1 MDSRIKESRSAL
13 FVGIKPEERQAML
26 HCIGYHLRSY
36 RIGEIVVFEEE
47 QVRYVG
53 VLLSGAVDMVKED
66 LWGGKTL
73 LLRMG
78 IHEVFGESFAC
89 GSDAVSSVT
98 FVVAEDADVLFLP
111 FQKVLHTCNQVCG
124 FHYRLIENMV
134 RVIADKNRE
143 LMRKVEI
150 ISKKSLREKILAYLS
165 MEAEQQGSRYV
176 ELPLG
181 RQELAAY
188 LCADRTALARELGA
202 MKADGLIDYDR
213 NCFRILQ

>member
-1 MDSRIKESRSAL
+1 MDNRIKESRSAL
-13 FVGIKPEERQAML
+13 FAGIGPEERQAML

-36 RIGEIVVFEEE
+36 RKGEIVVFEEE
-47 QVRYVG
+47 HVRYVG

-78 IHEVFGESFAC
+78 PHDVFGESFAC
-89 GSDAVSSVT
+89 GSDTLSSVT

-111 FQKVLHTCNQVCG
+111 FRKVMHTCTHTCG

-165 MEAEQQGSRYV
+165 MEAEQQGGRYV

-202 MKADGLIDYDR
+202 MKTDGLIDYDR

>member
-13 FVGIKPEERQAML
+13 FAGIGPEERQAML
-26 HCIGYHLRSY
+26 HCIGYHLRSF
-36 RIGEIVVFEEE
+36 RKGEIVVFEEE
-47 QVRYVG
+47 HVRYVG

-78 IHEVFGESFAC
+78 VHEVFGESFAC

-98 FVVAEDADVLFLP
+98 FVVAEDADVVFLP
-111 FQKVLHTCNQVCG
+111 FHKVLHTCNQVCG

-165 MEAEQQGSRYV
+165 MEAEQQGGRYV

-188 LCADRTALARELGA
+188 LCADRTALARELSA

-213 NCFRILQ
+213 NLFRILQ